1 MSYHSTYILRGI
13 KLKKKNNK
21 NNRTKKIGQATSGL
35 GCPGKYFFFQLVSL
49 LIFSDCQN
57 PIDLAFVLDSS
68 GSVSHANFQLGL
80 QFIIKVCEYFDIGYP
95 HGTRVAVI
103 RYSSAA
109 SILIR
114 FNTYINKE
122 DVLNAIRAITRQ
134 VGSTRTDLAL
144 LLANRELFNDS
155 DNGVRPKDL
164 GVPRVL
170 VLLTDGR
177 STSGIKKVFEQSNLL
192 RQEGVNIFAMGIGRT
207 INKDELNIIASDPDI
222 DHVFCPKTYAEI
234 NSMVEKMREASCYG
248 EYYFMVFS
256 YTTVI
261 FKIPIGPRYSFH

>member
-1 MSYHSTYILRGI
+1 MS
-13 KLKKKNNK
+13 
-21 NNRTKKIGQATSGL
+21 
-35 GCPGKYFFFQLVSL
+35 GKVFFFHLVSL

-68 GSVSHANFQLGL
+68 GSVSQANFQLGL
-80 QFIIKVCEYFDIGYP
+80 QFIVRVCEYFDIGYP

-122 DVLNAIRAITRQ
+122 DVLNAIRAIPRQ

-144 LLANRELFNDS
+144 LLANRELFNNS

-177 STSGIKKVFEQSNLL
+177 STSGIKKVIEQSNLL
-192 RQEGVNIFAMGIGRT
+192 RQEGVNIFAMGIGRN
-207 INKDELNIIASDPDI
+207 INNDELNIIASDPDV
-222 DHVFCPKTYAEI
+222 DHVFYPKTYAEV

-248 EYYFMVFS
+248 EYYFKVLS
-256 YTTVI
+256 CTAVI
-261 FKIPIGPRYSFH
+261 I